1 MAVLTWKNVD
11 VPSVG
16 ASAGV
21 AAAGNAWD
29 KSLSGISDLIGVQ
42 INKQKQQNSAAVL
55 QKIAGISDPTEAQ
68 RLLGTID
75 YNQVTPEV
83 AEIALSYPRQ
93 AQQLLAAQQ
102 NYAIN
107 NNQETRAKTLFDQS
121 QEKYIQARDDELLQ
135 RQAEGLGRQA
145 TVLAGTDPAKA
156 EAMIRDSLSKN
167 PALTKYFDINN
178 LGDYTTKPYEANQAR
193 IGTKE
198 ADINLQTLRKRY
210 ASPEDAAV
218 DIQQRTDL
226 SDTAKAAMISRLGS
240 DEVKAAWNATDSQA
254 NIPGVIVPEWSG
266 PLTTDQTDSNRR
278 VNDREINVNN
288 LNTILEQTAAE
299 ANQEKSAN
307 PNVILR
313 TKEKAIDDALSVGS
327 DKKDPTAL
335 NLELNSGEVIKKLT
349 GFSGSSEDAL
359 KALNELKGRTG
370 ITDTKRLVAALAAGQ
385 ETKGYIPINPLDGI
399 WENKSDFN
407 IDRAVEL
414 LAKADSPESQTRYRA
429 AEQLLDN
436 ASKSVDRFST
446 DFEKKKTILSR
457 IDPQDPE
464 YNQAMSDY
472 KKAAI
477 ALNGSVENL
486 NNVTQSV
493 REARYKEY
501 PDSDPRF
508 VGKRQQNQDNQ
519 PDVNNIIKRT
529 LTPDPVMQS
538 RVHKNTVN
546 PNKITV
552 EDIMN
557 RWKR

>member
-83 AEIALSYPRQ
+83 AEIALNYPRQ

-156 EAMIRDSLSKN
+156 EAMIKDSLSKN

-198 ADINLQTLRKRY
+198 TDINLQRLRKQY

-266 PLTTDQTDSNRR
+266 PLTTGQTDSNRR

-307 PNVILR
+307 PNTILR
-313 TKEKAIDDALSVGS
+313 TKEKAIDEALSVGS

-370 ITDTKRLVAALAAGQ
+370 INDTKRLVAALAAGQ

-464 YNQAMSDY
+464 YSQAMSDY

-508 VGKRQQNQDNQ
+508 VGKRQQAQDDQ